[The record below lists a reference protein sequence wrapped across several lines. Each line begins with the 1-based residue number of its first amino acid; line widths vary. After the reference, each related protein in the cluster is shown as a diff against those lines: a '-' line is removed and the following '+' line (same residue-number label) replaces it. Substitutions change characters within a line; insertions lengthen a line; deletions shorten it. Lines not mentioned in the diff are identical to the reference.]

1 LSLQGYE
8 SLVQSIDGIVWEAGG
23 DPFAFTF
30 VNKQAE
36 KILGYPV
43 KQWLTEPDFWVN
55 HLHPVDREWAVD
67 LCVNAAKRQED
78 HQLEYRMI
86 AADGRTV
93 WLRDAVTV
101 SKADNG
107 SNRLQGVMVD
117 ITDRVEAMNDL
128 AASQMRTQLLL
139 EQIPAVVWSTDLD
152 LKFTHMAGRG
162 LSLLQ
167 LPEGRDVGVSLHEY
181 FQTDDPNF
189 KPIDAHRRALSGQS
203 LFYEIDWMGHIFD
216 AYVEPLRN
224 AVGEIVGCVGIALDI
239 TDRKRA
245 EENILKQKDFT
256 AAIMDS
262 LPGAFYV
269 FNEQGERLRWN
280 KNFEKITGYSSEE
293 IARMPIL
300 SNVAEEH
307 KPLVKQAFEEVFAK
321 GQSTVEA
328 DVISKDGSRVP
339 YIISG
344 TRES

>member
-1 LSLQGYE
+1 
-8 SLVQSIDGIVWEAGG
+8 
-23 DPFAFTF
+23 
-30 VNKQAE
+30 
-36 KILGYPV
+36 
-43 KQWLTEPDFWVN
+43 
-55 HLHPVDREWAVD
+55 
-67 LCVNAAKRQED
+67 
-78 HQLEYRMI
+78 
-86 AADGRTV
+86 
-93 WLRDAVTV
+93 
-101 SKADNG
+101 
-107 SNRLQGVMVD
+107 
-117 ITDRVEAMNDL
+117 
-128 AASQMRTQLLL
+128 
-139 EQIPAVVWSTDLD
+139 
-152 LKFTHMAGRG
+152 
-162 LSLLQ
+162 
-167 LPEGRDVGVSLHEY
+167 
-181 FQTDDPNF
+181 
-189 KPIDAHRRALSGQS
+189 
-203 LFYEIDWMGHIFD
+203 MGHIFD